1 MSVNKE
7 RRNLLSKA
15 QSALNTAEN
24 YVTQALDDEQDCLGN
39 MPENLE
45 GSERYEK
52 MEAAV
57 EQMEYAVECITNAYE
72 ALDEA
77 SE

>member
-1 MSVNKE
+1 MNKE

-15 QSALNTAEN
+15 QSALNTAES

-52 MEAAV
+52 MESAI
-57 EQMEYAVECITNAYE
+57 EQMEE
-72 ALDEA
+72 ALDHISSATEA
-77 SE
+77 LESAAE